1 MELEVFRMPIKRL
14 NEDNML
20 KFQSLSREEKER
32 RGILGRLYG
41 KVADFTN
48 GTRNGRKY
56 TEEL

>member
-1 MELEVFRMPIKRL
+1 MISKLT
-14 NEDNML
+14 EDAVL
-20 KFQSLSREEKER
+20 KFKNLSPEEKEE

-56 TEEL
+56 SEAL